1 MHITKCSWFF
11 YSVENAVVFLLF
23 WSLHTSRNCI
33 TFPQVV
39 DLSTGCQH
47 VIYCI
52 YLYIIA
58 STVYTVYYSIYCI
71 YLYIIA
77 SNAAH
82 NVSSTVWM
90 HYWIEAKLTCSYSRL
105 VFELPQFSVP
115 KSQLLYRFL
124 LLEVSGCSVGWSDF
138 WKKKLD
144 TCHVVPNCYM
154 TSIPK
159 FHLVLLITL
168 GFGSVSLTPH
178 PFNMPVVLVGFLEPD
193 VTPCT
198 WLYPDSGKLES
209 PW

>member
-47 VIYCI
+47 IIHCM
-52 YLYIIA
+52 YI
-58 STVYTVYYSIYCI
+58 
-71 YLYIIA
+71 LYIIA

-105 VFELPQFSVP
+105 VFELPQSSVP
-115 KSQLLYRFL
+115 KSQLLYRVL

-178 PFNMPVVLVGFLEPD
+178 PFNMP
-193 VTPCT
+193 
-198 WLYPDSGKLES
+198 
-209 PW
+209 